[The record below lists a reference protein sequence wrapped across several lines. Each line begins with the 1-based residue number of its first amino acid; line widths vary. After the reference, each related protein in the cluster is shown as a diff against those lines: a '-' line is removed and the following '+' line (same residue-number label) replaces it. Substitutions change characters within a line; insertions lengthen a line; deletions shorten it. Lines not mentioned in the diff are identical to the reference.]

1 MCDFCNDSSDICR
14 FPTGQL
20 CCGKCG
26 SVAAF
31 ALAEKV
37 VELGEQIKE
46 LKKNNYKKEYEE
58 VNAMLARAHATHVND
73 MFDLRNEMERIKLG
87 IKVA

>member
-26 SVAAF
+26 STAAF
-31 ALAEKV
+31 ALADKV
-37 VELGEQIKE
+37 MELEEQIAE
-46 LKKNNYKKEYEE
+46 LKKDNYKKAYEE
-58 VNAMLARAHATHVND
+58 ANAMLARAHATHVNE
-73 MFDLRNEMERIKLG
+73 MFELRNEMERIRLG
-87 IKVA
+87 IKTA